1 MRYELKASTEPKRIL
16 DKQRAYWE
24 KTFTEYPNLYGLKP
38 SYSAKKAAEIFKL
51 EGLNKILELGGGQG
65 RDTIFFAKN
74 NLRVWTLEYT
84 KKGADAIKKKAE
96 QAGLSGAI
104 TVMRRD
110 AREPLP
116 FGNKSFD
123 ACYSHMLY
131 CMALT
136 TGELDSL
143 AREVRRVLKP
153 RGLSIYTVRNTDD
166 KHYGKGIQRG
176 EDMYEVDGFIV
187 HFFSREK
194 VKQLAKGYEVL
205 DTEEFQEGPLPRN
218 LYSVT
223 LRKK

>member
-1 MRYELKASTEPKRIL
+1 MKASTEPKRIL
-16 DKQRAYWE
+16 DRQRVHWE

-38 SYSAKKAAEIFKL
+38 SYSAKKATELFKR

-74 NLRVWTLEYT
+74 GLRVWTLEYT
-84 KKGADAIKKKAE
+84 KKGADEIKKKAE
-96 QAGLSGAI
+96 QAGLSGALK
-104 TVMRRD
+104 VMRRD

-116 FGNKSFD
+116 FDNRSFD

-136 TGELDSL
+136 TRELELL
-143 AREVRRVLKP
+143 AREVRRALKP
-153 RGLSIYTVRNTDD
+153 HGLSIYTVRNTDD
-166 KHYGKGIQRG
+166 KHHRKGIHRG

-194 VKQLAKGYEVL
+194 VERLAKGYEIL
-205 DTEEFQEGPLPRN
+205 DIEEFQEGPLPRN
-218 LYSVT
+218 LFLVT

>member
-1 MRYELKASTEPKRIL
+1 MKVPIEPKRLL
-16 DKQRAYWE
+16 DAQRTHWE
-24 KTFTEYPNLYGLKP
+24 TTFAQYSNLYGLKP
-38 SYSAKKAAEIFKL
+38 SYSARKAAEKFKR
-51 EGLNKILELGGGQG
+51 ESLNKILELGGGQG

-74 NLRVWTLEYT
+74 HLRVWTLEYT
-84 KKGADAIKKKAE
+84 KKGANTIEKKAE

-104 TVMRRD
+104 TVMRHD

-136 TGELDSL
+136 TGELESL
-143 AREVRRVLKP
+143 AKEVRRVLKP
-153 RGLSIYTVRNTDD
+153 RGLSIYTARNTDD
-166 KHYGKGIQRG
+166 KHYGKGIYRG

-194 VKQLAKGYEVL
+194 VEHLAKGYEVL
-205 DTEEFQEGPLPRN
+205 DIEEFQEGPLPRN
-218 LYSVT
+218 LFLVT